1 MLFVAQQRDHA
12 REDIVVNKELRKF
25 LTQELEL
32 VIKQITGES
41 ALEGI
46 LRPLEL
52 NYRVANI

>member
-12 REDIVVNKELRKF
+12 IEAIVVNKELRKF